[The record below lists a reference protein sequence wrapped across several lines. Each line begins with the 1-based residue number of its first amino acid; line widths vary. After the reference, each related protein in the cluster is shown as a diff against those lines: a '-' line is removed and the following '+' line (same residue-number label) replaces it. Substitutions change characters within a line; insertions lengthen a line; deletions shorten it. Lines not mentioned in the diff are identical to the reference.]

1 MTDPINQ
8 MDPQSPQTAEP
19 SQSRVEPSQ
28 TAPQVPPAMVA
39 PTAPQNAP
47 QSVNEPPTA
56 PNDWG
61 NLTSGDA
68 VLDGAIKAFT
78 DASGMSPQDFMQIVG
93 NAVDYGD
100 PELIDKTLLNT
111 KYAGKEGTIKE
122 LANALIHQSV
132 NAENAVRNTAYSVA
146 GSKEAWDQAV
156 AIFNANAPAY
166 LKETV
171 KTMIDNGK
179 VQEGAQM
186 LMNSVGSYGAGASSM
201 PQMGGGMTP
210 QKGLSFDELK
220 VELGK
225 LVQEAGGA
233 SLESGT
239 YGRRYQDLM
248 RRRAIGRQ
256 QGI

>member
-8 MDPQSPQTAEP
+8 MDQQSPQTAEP
-19 SQSRVEPSQ
+19 SQNRVEPSQ

-39 PTAPQNAP
+39 PTTPQNAP
-47 QSVNEPPTA
+47 QSVNEPPKTS
-56 PNDWG
+56 NDWG

-122 LANALIHQSV
+122 LVNALIHQSV

-146 GSKEAWDQAV
+146 GSKETWDQAV

-201 PQMGGGMTP
+201 PQMGGGMSP
-210 QKGLSFDELK
+210 AKGLSFDELK
-220 VELGK
+220 EELGK
-225 LVQEAGGA
+225 LVKEAGGA